1 MNARPSGATR
11 KMGHLQHLGWG
22 RNEKRSHD
30 WCIDALASSAS
41 AFAVGFSNARF
52 VNGTHFSNGTP
63 FTFAAP
69 GSVGDKP
76 TSCRIIILNPT
87 LPNSGTPLSASI
99 MNDSRAG
106 IENRW
111 VDAMWEF
118 VLFSTVLS
126 AADRQTLER
135 NQGNFYGITVA

>member
-1 MNARPSGATR
+1 
-11 KMGHLQHLGWG
+11 
-22 RNEKRSHD
+22 
-30 WCIDALASSAS
+30 
-41 AFAVGFSNARF
+41 
-52 VNGTHFSNGTP
+52 
-63 FTFAAP
+63 
-69 GSVGDKP
+69 
-76 TSCRIIILNPT
+76 
-87 LPNSGTPLSASI
+87 